1 LSSDNVQRRE
11 LWRHGRSPG
20 DPESAIDAVVV
31 EAPLELRVAGQAA
44 VVVMRTPGNDE
55 ELALGLAITG
65 GWLQPTDPLR
75 VTRVPDDV
83 LPAEE
88 RGNVVE
94 IALPGPR
101 PAPRTLVSSSSCGI
115 CGKTAI
121 AELEVR
127 AAAIASRFEVDASL
141 VAALP
146 ERMRAEQGV
155 FEHTGGVHAAGL
167 FAADGEILCVRED
180 VGRHN
185 AVDKVVGWAAREG
198 RLPLGEAL
206 LCVSG
211 RVSFEIMQKAVV
223 AGVPVVVAVSAP
235 SSLAI
240 DVAERF
246 RVTMCGFVRGGEFN
260 VYAHA
265 MRIRGR

>member
-1 LSSDNVQRRE
+1 
-11 LWRHGRSPG
+11 
-20 DPESAIDAVVV
+20 VVV
-31 EAPLELRVAGQAA
+31 EAPLELRVSGEAA
-44 VVVMRTPGNDE
+44 VVVMRTPGHDE
-55 ELALGLAITG
+55 ELALGLAITE
-65 GWLQPTDPLR
+65 GWLGLGDPLQ
-75 VTRVPDDV
+75 VAPVPDELLEGD
-83 LPAEE
+83 E

-94 IALPGPR
+94 IALTGPR
-101 PAPRTLVSSSSCGI
+101 PAPRTLVSSASCGI

-127 AAAIASRFEVDASL
+127 ASPVASHFEVDADL
-141 VAALP
+141 VAELP
-146 ERMRAEQGV
+146 ERMRAHQSL
-155 FEHTGGVHAAGL
+155 FEDTGGVHAAGL
-167 FAADGEILCVRED
+167 FAANGELLCVRED

-185 AVDKVVGWAAREG
+185 AVDKVVGWAAKEG
-198 RLPLGEAL
+198 RLPLGQTL

-223 AGVPVVVAVSAP
+223 AGIPIVVAVSAP

-265 MRIRGR
+265 PRIRRR